1 MSQLLALLSSGFY
14 GFADLTGGLATRRM
28 PVWAV
33 LAWSQVLGLVVLGS
47 GMVIVGSDDVTP
59 ADLGFGALAGIVGLF
74 GIAIIYSALASGSM
88 SVVAPIAGAVGAI
101 IPVTAD
107 VVSGADLSSGEVLGI
122 AAAIGAVL
130 LIGLEGR
137 SRRIGAARLWQALLA
152 GVMFGILFI
161 AFSQTSEQAGLWP
174 LVAARSV
181 SIPIVAI
188 VALLTGVAVRP
199 RGSDLRLV
207 LVAGNLDMAANV
219 FLALAL
225 QRGPLAVNAVLG
237 SLYPMFT
244 VLAAVVLLKER
255 PTRMQ
260 WLGIGLA
267 VAAAALLAL

>member
-1 MSQLLALLSSGFY
+1 MSQLLALPSSGFY

-59 ADLGFGALAGIVGLF
+59 ADLGFGALAGIVGLL
-74 GIAIIYSALASGSM
+74 GIAILYSALASGSM

-137 SRRIGAARLWQALLA
+137 SRRIGAARHGQALLA

-181 SIPIVAI
+181 SIPI